1 MGLINY
7 IKLFI
12 FINNHTKP
20 SWRQASAVSLFCIV
34 AFWIKGLLNCWIER
48 TFLAYM
54 TCVVLLDWFVWNVH
68 LVRNARSSLIA
79 SSQSSGFPK
88 WRNQREY
95 EEWADSWARREGH
108 MAETSKALPIPRIVS
123 LQSDNPGNNGLSLW
137 QWPRQC
143 PKMSNNVWPLWHKT
157 GRWGGGAGLIH
168 ENCETFGKRASAT
181 IQSFIHTRT
190 NHP

>member
-1 MGLINY
+1 MTKSTRIWRIAWQLSKEKGTYGRDIKVVTWISLSSYMILSKLIN
-7 IKLFI
+7 
-12 FINNHTKP
+12 
-20 SWRQASAVSLFCIV
+20 
-34 AFWIKGLLNCWIER
+34 G
-48 TFLAYM
+48 FLK
-54 TCVVLLDWFVWNVH
+54 V
-68 LVRNARSSLIA
+68 
-79 SSQSSGFPK
+79 
-88 WRNQREY
+88 EY
-95 EEWADSWARREGH
+95 EEWSDSWARREGH

-168 ENCETFGKRASAT
+168 ENGETFGKRASAT

>member
-1 MGLINY
+1 MRGVLWLPALKVQVFPSDEINVY
-7 IKLFI
+7 MKNELTIEQGERDIWPRHQSCYMDFSKFLHDFVKIK
-12 FINNHTKP
+12 N
-20 SWRQASAVSLFCIV
+20 
-34 AFWIKGLLNCWIER
+34 G
-48 TFLAYM
+48 FLK
-54 TCVVLLDWFVWNVH
+54 V
-68 LVRNARSSLIA
+68 
-79 SSQSSGFPK
+79 
-88 WRNQREY
+88 EY

-123 LQSDNPGNNGLSLW
+123 LQSDNPGNNGLFLW

-143 PKMSNNVWPLWHKT
+143 PKMSNNVWRLWHKT

-168 ENCETFGKRASAT
+168 ENGETFGKRASAT